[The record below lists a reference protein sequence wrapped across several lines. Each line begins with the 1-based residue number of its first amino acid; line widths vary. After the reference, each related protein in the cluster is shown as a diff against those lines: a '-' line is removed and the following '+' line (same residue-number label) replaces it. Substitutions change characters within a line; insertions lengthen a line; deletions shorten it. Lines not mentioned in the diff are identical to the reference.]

1 MAQLASLL
9 PCFLAA
15 LGETAQQRSER
26 YRTVVHSA
34 VSQAELS
41 LIREGLQRG
50 HLTGDSRFVDEVER
64 IAGLRIERRG
74 QVRPRALTEK

>member
-1 MAQLASLL
+1 MVAD
-9 PCFLAA
+9 PCYLA
-15 LGETAQQRSER
+15 LGNTAQQRSER
-26 YRTVVHSA
+26 YRTFVHGA

-50 HLTGDSRFVDEVER
+50 QLTGDSRFVDEVER

-74 QVRPRALTEK
+74 QGRPACTGK

>member
-1 MAQLASLL
+1 ML
-9 PCFLAA
+9 PGVREHCVS
-15 LGETAQQRSER
+15 RSER
-26 YRTVVHSA
+26 YRTFVNGA

-50 HLTGDSRFVDEVER
+50 QLTGDSRFVDEVER

-74 QVRPRALTEK
+74 QGRPRALTKK